1 LPDNVVIEVFA
12 AVNTMSQK
20 EDDNPLVEDLERR
33 IEILENMDDA
43 EFGSFTRLDYFIL
56 VIGAVALP
64 VLALI
69 LAG

>member
-1 LPDNVVIEVFA
+1 
-12 AVNTMSQK
+12 MSQK

-43 EFGSFTRLDYFIL
+43 EFGSFTRLDYLIL

>member
-1 LPDNVVIEVFA
+1 MPDNVVIEVFA

-43 EFGSFTRLDYFIL
+43 EFGSFTRLDYVIL